1 MFVIAGVTGNTGGVV
16 AKTLLDE
23 GQKVRV
29 IVRSADKA
37 AAYKALG
44 AEVFV
49 GGLEEPLELA
59 RALSGA
65 SGLYWLVPPDL
76 THPAQIARGR
86 RLTEVLVEALTR
98 TPVPHVVLLSSLG
111 ANLAEGTGPIRSL
124 HYAEGRLK
132 TLPGTQLTA
141 LRAAYFME
149 NIASGFH
156 PAREQGILPAL
167 FSPTQKIE
175 MVATRDIGLA
185 AAHALR
191 EVPAEHRVIDVV
203 GPETYSYAQ
212 AAELIGKRL
221 GRTVAPLYVPREGVV
236 PALTQAGLSAD
247 AAGLFL
253 EMATAIDAKKLALEG
268 RLVRGKVTLA
278 ERLGELLGQ

>member
-86 RLTEVLVEALTR
+86 RLTEVLVELEPEVEERDDA
-98 TPVPHVVLLSSLG
+98 
-111 ANLAEGTGPIRSL
+111 IRSRRSEPR
-124 HYAEGRLK
+124 ARTRVPCSAATGR
-132 TLPGTQLTA
+132 
-141 LRAAYFME
+141 
-149 NIASGFH
+149 
-156 PAREQGILPAL
+156 PAP
-167 FSPTQKIE
+167 
-175 MVATRDIGLA
+175 
-185 AAHALR
+185 
-191 EVPAEHRVIDVV
+191 
-203 GPETYSYAQ
+203 
-212 AAELIGKRL
+212 
-221 GRTVAPLYVPREGVV
+221 
-236 PALTQAGLSAD
+236 
-247 AAGLFL
+247 
-253 EMATAIDAKKLALEG
+253 
-268 RLVRGKVTLA
+268 
-278 ERLGELLGQ
+278 